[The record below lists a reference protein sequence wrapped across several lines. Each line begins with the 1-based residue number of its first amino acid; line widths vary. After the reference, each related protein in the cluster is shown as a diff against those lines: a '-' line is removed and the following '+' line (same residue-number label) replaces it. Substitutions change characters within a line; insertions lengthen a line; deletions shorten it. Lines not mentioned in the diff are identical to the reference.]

1 MKETFPAVVDA
12 DLVGSRVPKVPGEDA
27 REIPVLTIS
36 SCAYYLDGEY
46 TQPCR
51 TLIEGHGA
59 RR

>member
-1 MKETFPAVVDA
+1 MGLSTE
-12 DLVGSRVPKVPGEDA
+12 VGIVFVYDSRVSRVSRVRHEQDA
-27 REIPVLTIS
+27 WQAI
-36 SCAYYLDGEY
+36 CAYHLGGEY

>member
-1 MKETFPAVVDA
+1 MGLSTE
-12 DLVGSRVPKVPGEDA
+12 VGIMFVYDSRVSRVRHEQDA
-27 REIPVLTIS
+27 WQAI
-36 SCAYYLDGEY
+36 CAYHLDGEY